1 MSEKSG
7 GTKKRSF
14 DEDVSDLKK
23 QGKSEESVRKI
34 MGSIKKKQEGSSG
47 EATKKRRKVKRLF
60 NQIKN

>member
-34 MGSIKKKQEGSSG
+34 MGSIKKNMKVVAVRLQ
-47 EATKKRRKVKRLF
+47 KKEEKLKDYL
-60 NQIKN
+60 IK

>member
-23 QGKSEESVRKI
+23 QAKSEESVRKI
-34 MGSIKKKQEGSSG
+34 MGCIKKK
-47 EATKKRRKVKRLF
+47 KKVVAVKL
-60 NQIKN
+60 QKKEEKLKDYLIK